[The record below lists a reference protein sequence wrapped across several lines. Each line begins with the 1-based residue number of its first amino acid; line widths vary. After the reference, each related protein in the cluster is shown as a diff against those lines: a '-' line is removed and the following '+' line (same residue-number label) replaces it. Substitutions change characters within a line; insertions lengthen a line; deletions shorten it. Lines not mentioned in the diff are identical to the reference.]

1 MINASR
7 FVLSGLLAALA
18 LAGSMSV
25 ALAQSQPAPIEV
37 RGLARV
43 VDGDTIVIA
52 ETRVRLEGVD
62 APETGQTCKRAWIGP
77 FAGTWACGT
86 AAASALAKL
95 VENREVVCAHKGWDK
110 YNRFLGVCAVEGRDI
125 NAEMVRAGLAWAFV
139 KYSLAYVREE
149 AEARDAKRGIWQAE
163 TQTAWDYRA
172 GRWQTAEAQVPGGC
186 AIKGNVT
193 KHGRIYHMPWSP
205 WYDKIKIE
213 DVQGERW
220 FCTEAEA
227 VEAGWRAAVVR

>member
-1 MINASR
+1 MVRGMIIVSH
-7 FVLSGLLAALA
+7 VVVSGLLAALA
-18 LAGSMSV
+18 LAGSMS
-25 ALAQSQPAPIEV
+25 AASAQSPPNQLQV
-37 RGLARV
+37 QGVARV
-43 VDGDTIVIA
+43 VDGDTIVVA
-52 ETRVRLEGVD
+52 ETRVRLEGID
-62 APETGQTCKRAWIGP
+62 APETGQVCKRAWIGH
-77 FAGTWACGT
+77 WACGT
-86 AAASALAKL
+86 TATSALVKL

-125 NAEMVRAGLAWAFV
+125 NAEMVRVGMAWAFV
-139 KYSLAYVREE
+139 KYSQAYVKEE

-172 GRWQTAEAQVPGGC
+172 NRWQTAEANVQDGC

-213 DVQGERW
+213 DVQGKRW
-220 FCTEAEA
+220 FCSEADA
-227 VEAGWRAAVVR
+227 VEAGWRPAVVR